1 MDQQK
6 EVLAQLNAGL
16 LRRGALFLEE
26 KKWNE
31 AGDCF
36 NRVLDLEPENSEANL
51 GCFMAYFEI
60 SSKNELSNLREFVNP
75 FEEVT
80 EYKRVVRFCEPS
92 VVEEINGYL
101 KDLYA
106 RRERCK
112 AEEAK
117 IDELY
122 EDNRKLANLDSAIR
136 SFKEKN
142 DVSKAAIDY
151 PVFNSCG
158 KVANAGKNLAEYDK
172 KNTPSRGKYIAGLI
186 ISAEL
191 LACCILA
198 IMFLLQT
205 LCVGTP
211 VADILG
217 EIYGVEKMMP
227 LLDISVGVA
236 VIMTLIV
243 LLVAAV
249 LVVILILS
257 VNGLKLKGYY
267 KKHLAARRAAFD
279 ADIAVLEQKYRSR
292 VEAIR
297 KNAASSKPQ
306 MQAWKA
312 EREELYAKIKANP
325 YFKVYNENKELL
337 AIFKDF
343 FSVGFADS
351 FSSVNKL
358 YADLYEK
365 DSRRVRNAV
374 AVLNN
379 EFTAFKTKR
388 AFTLTQNNVYGRID
402 AVIYEQKLQEEK
414 WNAEREEKER
424 QEQIQRDIE
433 RIKAENK
440 QLKAENDALG
450 RDIDNLNKDIDKY
463 NDNIT
468 GLRNDIRDIR

>member
-106 RRERCK
+106 RREKCN
-112 AEEAK
+112 AEKAK
-117 IDELY
+117 IDELRA
-122 EDNRKLANLDSAIR
+122 DCKKLSYLGSAIGKQ
-136 SFKEKN
+136 KERN
-142 DVSKAAIDY
+142 DVSRIAVDY
-151 PVFNSCG
+151 PVFNPSG
-158 KVANAGKNLAEYDK
+158 KVVNAGDKLTAYDK
-172 KNTPSRGKYIAGLI
+172 NNVPSRGKYIVGLI
-186 ISAEL
+186 VSAEL
-191 LACCILA
+191 LAMCVLA
-198 IMFLLQT
+198 LLALIQT
-205 LCVGTP
+205 LSIGTP

-217 EIYGVEKMMP
+217 EIYDTDMTEPIIAV
-227 LLDISVGVA
+227 SSGVA
-236 VIMTLIV
+236 GIMTFIT

-249 LVVILILS
+249 LVVVLILS
-257 VNGLKLKGYY
+257 VRGLKLKGYY
-267 KKHLAARRAAFD
+267 KKHLDARKAAFD
-279 ADIAVLEQKYRSR
+279 EDIADLDRQYRIQVEQTRKDS
-292 VEAIR
+292 EA
-297 KNAASSKPQ
+297 SKPLLK
-306 MQAWKA
+306 AWEA
-312 EREELYAKIKANP
+312 EREELRAKIKENP
-325 YFKVYNENKELL
+325 YSGVRDEKKLD
-337 AIFKDF
+337 IFKSF
-343 FSVGFADS
+343 FEVGFADS

-358 YADLYEK
+358 YGDIFEK
-365 DSRRVRNAV
+365 DMRMIQNAV
-374 AVLNN
+374 ATLNN
-379 EFTAFKTKR
+379 EFAVFKTKR